1 MTTTEKQGL
10 ELVLE
15 SQKELQGLAR
25 QLEKLLEASGAVV
38 KADKSG
44 KNISLYAAAELAA
57 TRKRLADLGKLELP
71 GLVASLRA
79 GLEEMAAAAKQSAE
93 RELVRLLGDLETLLK
108 DAGFTLSGHYP
119 ELLCGV
125 FTIVFETTTKGMTA
139 SLYYGP
145 RIARLATV
153 PGGDVE
159 KIAAAVVEA
168 TRELEESLIEADSF
182 HELLHQAWTQLHARR
197 GNQSSQGP
205 LPILEVLA
213 ELCFARQTDRF
224 RRNPVRAAFQPYG
237 QVSFSYQLQRQG
249 RTEDEAQELV
259 LGIATREDVKKKE
272 SLWIPR
278 KQGGLGTHYST
289 LTYRRA

>member
-1 MTTTEKQGL
+1 MTTTEKHGL

-15 SQKELQGLAR
+15 SQKELQGLSR
-25 QLEKLLEASGAVV
+25 QLEKLLEASSGVV
-38 KADKSG
+38 KAEKSG
-44 KNISLYAAAELAA
+44 KNISLYAAAELAT
-57 TRKRLADLGKLELP
+57 TRKRLTDLGKLELP
-71 GLVASLRA
+71 RLIESLGT
-79 GLEEMAAAAKQSAE
+79 GLEEMTAAAKKSAE
-93 RELVRLLGDLETLLK
+93 RELVRLLGDLEGLLK
-108 DAGFTLSGHYP
+108 DAGLTLSGHYP

-125 FTIVFETTTKGMTA
+125 FTIVFETTAKGMTA
-139 SLYYGP
+139 SIFYGP
-145 RIARLATV
+145 RIARLASV

-159 KIAAAVVEA
+159 KIAAALVDA
-168 TRELEESLIEADSF
+168 TKELEDSLIETDRF
-182 HELLHQAWTQLHARR
+182 HELLHRAWTQVHARR

-205 LPILEVLA
+205 LPIIEVLT

-224 RRNPVRAAFQPYG
+224 RRNPVRVAFQPYG
-237 QVSFSYQLQRQG
+237 QVSFSYQLLRQG
-249 RTEDEAQELV
+249 RRSDEARELV